1 MFVSLSHTLNSRT
14 PTYGKRNNFIISK
27 KKTSNSRG
35 KASGCL
41 LTFHNHTGTHV
52 DFPSHFIK
60 NGKNFSNYNQNY
72 FIYKKILI
80 INLKKIKP
88 SYLISIKDIKNQKL
102 TSSIINKKKNTI
114 DFILF
119 KTNFERFREKDK
131 YIFYNPGIDPLMGE
145 FLKKNFP
152 KLKAIGFDFISL
164 SSFQNS
170 EEGKKAHIEFLKRG
184 ILIYED
190 MKLKF
195 INKDSKIKKI
205 FCFPLPVEE
214 IDGSPCS
221 ILAQI

>member
-1 MFVSLSHTLNSRT
+1 MEKILV
-14 PTYGKRNNFIISK
+14 II
-27 KKTSNSRG
+27 
-35 KASGCL
+35 
-41 LTFHNHTGTHV
+41 
-52 DFPSHFIK
+52 IK
-60 NGKNFSNYNQNY
+60 
-72 FIYKKILI
+72 IILI

-102 TSSIINKKKNTI
+102 TTSIINKKNTI

-190 MKLKF
+190 MKLKL
-195 INKDSKIKKI
+195 INKNSKIKKI